1 MKPFNI
7 IIAPDSFKESMSA
20 RQAAEAIQRGFE
32 KGFKQPAQYT
42 IIPMADG
49 GEGTTDVLIEALS
62 ASLQTVE
69 VKDPLN
75 RLIKAQYGLSTSKQT
90 AVIELAAASGLDL
103 LTESER
109 DPRHTT
115 TFGTGQLILDAL
127 NHDVK
132 RIILG
137 LGGSATNDGG
147 VGMLQALDVRFL
159 DAQNKPLPLGGV
171 HLSELAT
178 IDTTLMD
185 PRLADVEITV
195 ASDVSNPLLGERGA
209 TAVYG
214 PQKGLN
220 AQDFTRLE
228 DALSHY
234 HDSIEQQLHISVK
247 DRPGAGAAGGTGTA
261 LLAFLD
267 ATLSNGIELVL
278 EETQFVHHV
287 AKADLVITGEGRIDS
302 QTIFGKTPIG
312 VAKSAQPFH
321 CPVIA
326 ICGSIGTGYE
336 AVYQHGIDSVFSIL
350 NAPTELKDALLS
362 GPQFIENTAENIA
375 RLLSLKF

>member
-7 IIAPDSFKESMSA
+7 IIAPDSFKESMTA

-49 GEGTTDVLIEALS
+49 GEGTTAVLIEALS

-75 RLIKAQYGLSTSKQT
+75 RSIKAQYGLSTSKQT

-103 LTESER
+103 LKESER

-147 VGMLQALDVRFL
+147 VGMLQALGVRFL

-185 PRLADVEITV
+185 PRLAEIEITV

-228 DALSHY
+228 GALSHY
-234 HDSIEQQLHISVK
+234 HDIIEQQLHISVK

-278 EETQFVHHV
+278 EETHFVQHV

-302 QTIFGKTPIG
+302 QTIYGKTPIG

-362 GPQFIENTAENIA
+362 GPQFIETTAENIA